1 MASGRD
7 SRTSDKPMDEKRRN
21 IIRRHRVELA
31 MDMEPRQLIF
41 YLADVLTP
49 TDEEEIKAMA
59 TRWGQCEKLLD
70 ILPRRGEKA
79 FDSFVKA
86 LKEVHPFLADLLVDA
101 GECTEANMLFSY
113 TCTLFPVSHFFA
125 MM

>member
-7 SRTSDKPMDEKRRN
+7 SQTPDTPMDEKRRN
-21 IIRRHRVELA
+21 LIRIRRVELA
-31 MDMEPRQLIF
+31 RDMEPRQLIHHM
-41 YLADVLTP
+41 ADVLTP
-49 TDEEEIKAMA
+49 IDEEEIKAIA

-86 LKEVHPFLADLLVDA
+86 LKKVQPFLADLLVDA
-101 GECTEANMLFSY
+101 GECTEADIIIIGKCHDVYRL
-113 TCTLFPVSHFFA
+113 L
-125 MM
+125 